1 MPRRRPARSNTPSA
15 ANARSEAATVR
26 LIAGQWR
33 GRVLRCPAVD
43 GLRPTGNRV
52 RETLFNWLMP
62 VIEGA
67 SVLDAFSGSGAL
79 GFEALSRGAKRAVML
94 EPELAAHKQLVAN
107 AELLEA
113 ANAKIFGTRAEQ
125 WLAIDATEAFDVV
138 FIDPPFARDLWSQ
151 VIDQLESRGWLN
163 SDALI
168 YIETPKN
175 YALQLP
181 ANWRLHRQKAAGN
194 VSYALYQREAV

>member
-1 MPRRRPARSNTPSA
+1 MPRRRSTHPNTRNTAPTTTEPAS
-15 ANARSEAATVR
+15 VR

-33 GRVLRCPAVD
+33 GRVLRCPAVA

-94 EPELAAHKQLVAN
+94 EPDLAAHKQLVAN
-107 AELLEA
+107 AELLA
-113 ANAKIFGTRAEQ
+113 AASAKIFGTRAEQ
-125 WLAIDATEAFDVV
+125 WLAIAATERFDVV
-138 FIDPPFARDLWSQ
+138 FIDPPFALDLWPQ
-151 VIDQLESRGWLN
+151 VFELLERNEWL
-163 SDALI
+163 SDNALI
-168 YIETPKN
+168 YIETPKD
-175 YALQLP
+175 YHLQVP

-194 VSYALYQREAV
+194 VCYGLYERQPA